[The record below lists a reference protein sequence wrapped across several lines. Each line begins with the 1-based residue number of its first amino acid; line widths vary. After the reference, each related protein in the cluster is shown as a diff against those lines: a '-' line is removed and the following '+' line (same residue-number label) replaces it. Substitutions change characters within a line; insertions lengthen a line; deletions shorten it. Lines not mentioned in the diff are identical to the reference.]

1 MEKIKSFFSSGKA
14 KVYAIVM
21 LQITVGIFVGNY
33 FLEPEV
39 VNTLTTSSLHAQSTN
54 SVGLVAVA
62 KCQRD
67 NDNCQM
73 INGSTLQN
81 NMCNGPDNTTTDCNS
96 IYKSCIAATAIIAT
110 STPATTTTATAT
122 GTGTGTATGTATG
135 TGTGTGTAANTNKKL
150 FLTTSLYDGNLGG
163 ITGADAKC
171 NSDAGKPTGTGTY
184 KAFITDGTVRRACST
199 TNCTGGVSE
208 NLDWVLKPATAYYKA
223 DGTTLVFTTN
233 ASGTFSTPSDIK
245 ATVGEVTSEFW
256 SGIYSN
262 TASGGWTTLT
272 PNTCTSWTVTT
283 GSALRGFPGVIPA
296 TNTGDWFGKN
306 NATCSTTR
314 NLLCVEQ

>member
-1 MEKIKSFFSSGKA
+1 
-14 KVYAIVM
+14 
-21 LQITVGIFVGNY
+21 
-33 FLEPEV
+33 
-39 VNTLTTSSLHAQSTN
+39 
-54 SVGLVAVA
+54 
-62 KCQRD
+62 
-67 NDNCQM
+67 
-73 INGSTLQN
+73 
-81 NMCNGPDNTTTDCNS
+81 
-96 IYKSCIAATAIIAT
+96 
-110 STPATTTTATAT
+110 
-122 GTGTGTATGTATG
+122 
-135 TGTGTGTAANTNKKL
+135 L

-296 TNTGDWFGKN
+296 TFTGDWFGKN